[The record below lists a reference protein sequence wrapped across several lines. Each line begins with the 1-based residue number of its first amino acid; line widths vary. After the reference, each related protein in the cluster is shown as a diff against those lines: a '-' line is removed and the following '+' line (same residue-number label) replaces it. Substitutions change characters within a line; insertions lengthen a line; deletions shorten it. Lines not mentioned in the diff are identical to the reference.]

1 VVNRDVGPGVEVR
14 RVRIVERAGGAVARS
29 EWFEDPDDARR
40 RWEEV
45 AGDAAEQD
53 AAAFRARYRLS

>member
-1 VVNRDVGPGVEVR
+1 VFARLL
-14 RVRIVERAGGAVARS
+14 RATA
-29 EWFEDPDDARR
+29 EDPDDARR

-53 AAAFRARYRLS
+53 AAAFRARYRLP